1 MRISQVDKEGATLP
15 VQLWTAIWDS
25 RFSNSSFIHFEE
37 YFVKTLYKLY
47 NHPYNYSLSEEIKRF
62 LRPKDFN
69 GPIDHNWG
77 DWYCLEGAT
86 MIRVHGFE
94 DAPFIFPKTIPTELH
109 IWKLAD
115 KWITPM

>member
-1 MRISQVDKEGATLP
+1 MRISQIGKEGEALP
-15 VQLWTAIWDS
+15 VQLWTAIWDN
-25 RFSNSSFIHFEE
+25 RFASSSFIHFEE

-47 NHPYNYSLSEEIKRF
+47 KYPCNYSLTDEIKRF

-86 MIRVHGFE
+86 MIRVYGFE
-94 DAPFIFPKTIPTELH
+94 DAPFILPKTVPNRVAYLEIVR
-109 IWKLAD
+109 
-115 KWITPM
+115 